1 VESSLFILIPLSIV
15 LVFAIGAVFWWS
27 VKSGQFDDLDGPAYK
42 VLFDDADPAPA
53 PSTAKEAPG
62 QTTPKDDLPG

>member
-1 VESSLFILIPLSIV
+1 MESSLFILIPLSIV

-42 VLFDDADPAPA
+42 VLFDDADPVPLI
-53 PSTAKEAPG
+53 PGEAHP
-62 QTTPKDDLPG
+62 QPTKKDDLPA

>member
-1 VESSLFILIPLSIV
+1 MESSLFILIPLSIV

-42 VLFDDADPAPA
+42 VLFDDADPAPLA
-53 PSTAKEAPG
+53 QGDASGQSTK
-62 QTTPKDDLPG
+62 KDDLPG

>member
-1 VESSLFILIPLSIV
+1 MESSLFILIPLSIV

-42 VLFDDADPAPA
+42 VLFDDADPAP
-53 PSTAKEAPG
+53 STAKEAPE
-62 QTTPKDDLPG
+62 QTAPKDDLPD